1 MGTTDDTL
9 QARYRLQKTIEEQ
22 RKVMMQA
29 HGVLMCLYDVLL
41 HAEGEDAVSYAQ
53 AAFVAAS
60 LINKSAAEELDLVR
74 LYPMLDV
81 LAPLNAGDRVEEP
94 RVLYVT

>member
-1 MGTTDDTL
+1 MGTTDDVL
-9 QARYRLQKTIEEQ
+9 KAPHRLQKTIEEQ

-41 HAEGEDAVSYAQ
+41 HAEGEEAVSYAQ

-60 LINKSAAEELDLVR
+60 LINKSTEELDLVR

-81 LAPLNAGDRVEEP
+81 LAPLGGGDRVEEQ

>member
-1 MGTTDDTL
+1 MGTTDDAL
-9 QARYRLQKTIEEQ
+9 KARYRLQKTIEEQ
-22 RKVMMQA
+22 RKVMLQA
-29 HGVLMCLYDVLL
+29 HGVLTCLYDVLL
-41 HAEGEDAVSYAQ
+41 HAEGEEAVSYAQ
-53 AAFVAAS
+53 AAYVAAN
-60 LINKSAAEELDLVR
+60 LINKSAEELDLVR